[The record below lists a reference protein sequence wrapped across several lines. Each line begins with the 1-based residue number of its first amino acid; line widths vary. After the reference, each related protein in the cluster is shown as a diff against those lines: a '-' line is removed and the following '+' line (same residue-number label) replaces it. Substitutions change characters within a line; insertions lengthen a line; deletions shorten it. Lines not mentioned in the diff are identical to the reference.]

1 MYRYIQDL
9 QVSLAI
15 YPNSKFSKS
24 VGLFIHLS
32 FFLSKKWIN
41 LIYLP
46 KTILMCRRERKDII
60 AIAIE
65 TGIQNTGNKLSFFYK
80 LYRWRAIQTFYF
92 CFTLTFLW
100 KCIIYFLLIL
110 SSLSSAE
117 CLMYLFYARSNSFSD
132 VFPHSYTYP
141 TKPTDYLGP
150 SHLQYYY
157 PLQGRPSVSIVLT
170 FDGVQVWPSSC
181 CGLRWS
187 ILPAIWPPWS
197 PSP

>member
-1 MYRYIQDL
+1 
-9 QVSLAI
+9 
-15 YPNSKFSKS
+15 
-24 VGLFIHLS
+24 
-32 FFLSKKWIN
+32 
-41 LIYLP
+41 
-46 KTILMCRRERKDII
+46 MCRRERKDII

-197 PSP
+197 PSPWPPSPPSPSSPASSTTSRSWFNRFVSFDRQRQLDADIRCNLMTR